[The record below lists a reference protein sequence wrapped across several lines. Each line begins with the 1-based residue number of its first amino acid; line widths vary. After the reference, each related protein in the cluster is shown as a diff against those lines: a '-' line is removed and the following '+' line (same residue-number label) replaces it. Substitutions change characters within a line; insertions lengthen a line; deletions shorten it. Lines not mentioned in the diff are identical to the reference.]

1 MIDLNNNI
9 DTNLFNK
16 FLRNGG
22 ASPIITKKNV
32 ISMKAFI
39 TILLKLFRK
48 NYLSI
53 NRKGGFYNGER
64 DLGIF
69 NVALKYGELNY
80 DTSYVPPSK
89 SLLERDFI

>member
-53 NRKGGFYNGER
+53 NRKGGFYSGER